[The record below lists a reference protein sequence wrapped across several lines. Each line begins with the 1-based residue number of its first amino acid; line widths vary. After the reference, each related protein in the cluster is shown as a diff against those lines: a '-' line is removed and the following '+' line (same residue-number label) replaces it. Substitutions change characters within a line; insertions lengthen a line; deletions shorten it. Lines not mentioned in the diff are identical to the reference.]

1 MIDFIQKNTN
11 SSFIYPF
18 CREKGCYGVLKIN
31 INEDFSINYQCD
43 KNKNHKKKTIY
54 FKTFER
60 FYLKEKKVEKC
71 SKCNANLETDIKYK
85 CSQCKSKY
93 CGSCFLIDKHISKN
107 IHNLIIINTN
117 VDKCKFHKKDLTH
130 YCIKCKKKLCI
141 YCIKEEKENNNH
153 NYICLIDLIPS
164 SNKIKDLKN
173 KIRKRASNYE
183 NIINLINIWKKNV
196 VNKIEELKQNL
207 RDEIDF
213 MEKMFSNYNKYFLNY
228 TYFKNFE
235 YFYDYISRKNSDKFT
250 GCDNLQKLTII
261 LLNIFN
267 LSNNNKRMNQDDIDV
282 DEEGYNNLFHKNKKK
297 YELIEKI
304 NDEYLFNYSSEKKR
318 VSLIYINNGDNS
330 IKDNLKQTKIEY
342 NRKIHSISLS
352 KDNKRIIAC
361 LANKRIVKFF
371 NVNIDQK
378 IMEES
383 NEELN
388 DDNGNNKQFNKCIE
402 ISNGFVA
409 VADDEM
415 INIWSKNDININFYS
430 FINTI
435 FLNSTPYDLLLINNE
450 YFVSSQ
456 PFDKKI
462 SFIEINSLSI
472 QKTLIN
478 VDCIKSNN
486 CLFLFKDYLLI
497 NCKNGIAVVSIA
509 QKEIFQYIENYFKNM
524 TTKLFCTD
532 KENNIFILDNK
543 FGNQTIYNIIQLKYV
558 DGSFTNFRNYYNIKI
573 DEEEESDE
581 YIEKMIYYMDKLILH
596 SNKNK
601 VYILE
606 IINDLE

>member
-141 YCIKEEKENNNH
+141 YCIKKEKENNNH

-213 MEKMFSNYNKYFLNY
+213 MEKMFSNYNKYFVNY

-235 YFYDYISRKNSDKFT
+235 YFYDYISQKSRDIFN
-250 GCDNLQKLTII
+250 GCDNLQKLTSV
-261 LLNIFN
+261 LFKIFN
-267 LSNNNKRMNQDDIDV
+267 FNNNKKNKSLHQVDIDV
-282 DEEGYNNLFHKNKKK
+282 NEDENKLLYKNKNDYKT
-297 YELIEKI
+297 IEKI
-304 NDEYLFNYSSEKKR
+304 NDEYLFNYSSENKR
-318 VSLIYINNGDNS
+318 VSLTYINNENNS
-330 IKDNLKQTKIEY
+330 IIDDLEQTKIKY
-342 NRKIHSISLS
+342 NNELHSISLS
-352 KDNKRIIAC
+352 RNKNKIIAC
-361 LANKRIVKFF
+361 LSNQRIVRFF
-371 NVNIDQK
+371 NIDLEQK

-383 NEELN
+383 NEEIN
-388 DDNGNNKQFNKCIE
+388 DDIGNNKQFNKCIE

-409 VADDEM
+409 VADNEL
-415 INIWSKNDININFYS
+415 INIFGKNDNDINYYS
-430 FINTI
+430 YINTI
-435 FLNSTPYDLLLINNE
+435 ILNSAPYDLLLISNE
-450 YFVSSQ
+450 YFASSQ
-456 PFDKKI
+456 PLEKTI
-462 SFIEINSLSI
+462 SFCSINSLSLE
-472 QKTLIN
+472 KTLPNI
-478 VDCIKSNN
+478 DCVKTNN
-486 CLFLFKDYLLI
+486 CLFLFKDYMLV
-497 NCKNGIAVVSIA
+497 NCKKGIALITIKYRELV
-509 QKEIFQYIENYFKNM
+509 QYIENFFMNM
-524 TTKLFCTD
+524 ANKLLCTD
-532 KENNIFILDNK
+532 NYNNIFILDIRLE
-543 FGNQTIYNIIQLKYV
+543 NQKIYEIIQLKYV
-558 DGSFTNFRNYYNIKI
+558 EGSFEKFRNYSNIII
-573 DEEEESDE
+573 DGEEENNEH
-581 YIEKMIYYMDKLILH
+581 IEKMIYMDKLILC
-596 SNKNK
+596 SNRNK
-601 VYILE
+601 VYFLE
-606 IINDLE
+606 MIDDL